1 VFTATAVRE
10 AVAGIH
16 DAPVATAS
24 PVDPGN
30 NHAYRVTFRDGRR
43 AFLKVGTRFPDAF
56 PAEPATVAFLAQETT
71 VPVPEVLTTGTE
83 PLEYPFAVYEYVDG
97 AGTINLLDAAV
108 EAGVEAFVME
118 SAIGVGDEPA
128 SPLAAAFDVVIQ
140 PIQRAK
146 AEAEAAIR
154 EAPVR
159 HTVLRPGVLTN
170 GPRTDTV
177 SVAEPG
183 AKLWGSV
190 SRADVARLMIA
201 APVTP
206 AAADRTLEVVAKPSF
221 PKRSENFDWQL
232 PGSGASETIT
242 VETPDDGA

>member
-1 VFTATAVRE
+1 MNPSDVETVF
-10 AVAGIH
+10 VAG
-16 DAPVATAS
+16 ASGGTGRATLRLLGS
-24 PVDPGN
+24 
-30 NHAYRVTFRDGRR
+30 RVPTVR
-43 AFLKVGTRFPDAF
+43 A
-56 PAEPATVAFLAQETT
+56 
-71 VPVPEVLTTGTE
+71 LTTTPSKTDTLRAAGADEVVVDDLLHPTALTE
-83 PLEYPFAVYEYVDG
+83 SLSDVDAVLSAVGSTISDVWSRDEYVDG
-97 AGTINLLDAAV
+97 AGTVNLLDAAV
-108 EAGVEAFVME
+108 DAGVEAFVME
-118 SAIGVGDEPA
+118 SALGVGDEPA
-128 SPLAAAFDVVIQ
+128 SPLAAAFDLAIG

-190 SRADVARLMIA
+190 SRADVARLMVA

-206 AAADRTLEVVAKPSF
+206 AAADRTLEVVSKPSF
-221 PKRSENFDWQL
+221 PNRALGIDWQL
-232 PGSGASETIT
+232 PRSGDAGT
-242 VETPDDGA
+242 VTVDTPDEGP

>member
-1 VFTATAVRE
+1 MDPSDVETVF
-10 AVAGIH
+10 VAGASGGTGRAMLRLLSSRVPTVRALTSTPAKTDDLQAAGADEVVVDDLLTPTALT
-16 DAPVATAS
+16 DALS
-24 PVDPGN
+24 DVDVVLSAVGSN
-30 NHAYRVTFRDGRR
+30 ITDVWSRD
-43 AFLKVGTRFPDAF
+43 
-56 PAEPATVAFLAQETT
+56 
-71 VPVPEVLTTGTE
+71 
-83 PLEYPFAVYEYVDG
+83 EYVDG
-97 AGTINLLDAAV
+97 KGTTNLLNAAV
-108 EAGVEAFVME
+108 DAGVKAFVME

-128 SPLAAAFDVVIQ
+128 SPLAAAFDVAIQ

-146 AEAEAAIR
+146 AAAEAAIR

-159 HTVLRPGVLTN
+159 HTILRPGVLTN

-206 AAADRTLEVVAKPSF
+206 AAEDRTLEVVAKPSF
-221 PKRSENFDWQL
+221 PDRALHIDWQL
-232 PGSGASETIT
+232 PRSEQAGT
-242 VETPDDGA
+242 VTVDTPDGGP

>member
-1 VFTATAVRE
+1 MDPSDVETVF
-10 AVAGIH
+10 VAG
-16 DAPVATAS
+16 ASGGTGRATLRLLSSRVPTVRALTS
-24 PVDPGN
+24 TPAKTDDLQAAGADEVVVDDLLNPI
-30 NHAYRVTFRDGRR
+30 ALTDSLSDVDVVLS
-43 AFLKVGTRFPDAF
+43 AVGSDITD
-56 PAEPATVAFLAQETT
+56 VWSQD
-71 VPVPEVLTTGTE
+71 
-83 PLEYPFAVYEYVDG
+83 EYVDG
-97 AGTINLLDAAV
+97 AGTTNLLDAAV
-108 EAGVEAFVME
+108 DAGVEAFVME

-128 SPLAAAFDVVIQ
+128 SPLAAAFDVAIQ

-146 AEAEAAIR
+146 ATAEAAIR

-159 HTVLRPGVLTN
+159 HTILRPGVLTN

-206 AAADRTLEVVAKPSF
+206 AAEDRTLEVVAKPSF
-221 PKRSENFDWQL
+221 PDRALHIDWQL
-232 PGSGASETIT
+232 PQSGHAGT
-242 VETPDDGA
+242 VTVDTTDGGP